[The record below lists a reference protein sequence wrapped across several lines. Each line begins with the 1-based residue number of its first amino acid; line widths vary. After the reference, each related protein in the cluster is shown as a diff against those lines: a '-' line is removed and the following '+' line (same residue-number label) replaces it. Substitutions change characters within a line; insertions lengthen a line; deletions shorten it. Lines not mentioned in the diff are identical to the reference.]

1 MCEVT
6 GRSNWTASAWQE
18 ARLEPSLREIMSDP
32 IVQAVMRRDGLTCQ
46 DVWRVIEAA
55 RRRTGTLQSS
65 SISEK
70 TYA

>member
-1 MCEVT
+1 
-6 GRSNWTASAWQE
+6 
-18 ARLEPSLREIMSDP
+18 MSDP

-46 DVWRVIEAA
+46 DIWRVIEAA
-55 RRRTGTLQSS
+55 RRRAGTLQSS